1 MGGSGIRFD
10 RTTTY
15 LAAAKVGDAIRPYV
29 YRFALCGSYRRG
41 LTTCGDAD
49 IVAIPSG
56 PSKAVIDAARSVCV
70 GGKSETEGSDQ
81 IFGKVLI
88 GETPVDFQLWLTTA
102 EAWGAA
108 LYYVTGSRKFNVVMR
123 GIAKKR
129 GFQLNQYGVFK
140 RSGSKPIPGAAFS
153 ERAVCRSIGV
163 QWLPPEARTGEWG
176 GWTVSEEYRR
186 SDSYKIL
193 MSKSG
198 KSSAATHRKGSP
210 ASESKRL
217 VPMSKKMER
226 YWGSK

>member
-56 PSKAVIDAARSVCV
+56 PSKAVIDAARAVCV

-88 GETPVDFQLWLTTA
+88 GETPVDLSTTLRA
-102 EAWGAA
+102 
-108 LYYVTGSRKFNVVMR
+108 
-123 GIAKKR
+123 
-129 GFQLNQYGVFK
+129 
-140 RSGSKPIPGAAFS
+140 PGNS
-153 ERAVCRSIGV
+153 M
-163 QWLPPEARTGEWG
+163 W
-176 GWTVSEEYRR
+176 
-186 SDSYKIL
+186 
-193 MSKSG
+193 
-198 KSSAATHRKGSP
+198 
-210 ASESKRL
+210 
-217 VPMSKKMER
+217 
-226 YWGSK
+226 